1 MSSGL
6 PNRPN
11 LEHLKKQA
19 RERLRELRVRVP
31 GTRLADAQ
39 HAIARE
45 YGFPS
50 WPKLKAHVDAVNAS
64 NGAMHRVLA
73 VHLREIE
80 TGGSLGVALLVP
92 SERYAATLLSGAGNV
107 RERRLTPAVWREIEN
122 WVINGDDGLPT
133 EPPPLSR
140 AVVAALLE
148 NGRPAIS
155 AHRFASFPMTA
166 RGEARTSTV
175 KGLLPRLLLHGTRDA

>member
-6 PNRPN
+6 PNRPS

-64 NGAMHRVLA
+64 NSAVDRVLA

-80 TGGSLGVALLVP
+80 PGGRLGVALLVP
-92 SERYAATLLSGAGNV
+92 SERYAATLAQ
-107 RERRLTPAVWREIEN
+107 RRRQR
-122 WVINGDDGLPT
+122 
-133 EPPPLSR
+133 SR
-140 AVVAALLE
+140 AAAGARRVAGDRQL
-148 NGRPAIS
+148 GDQRGC
-155 AHRFASFPMTA
+155 RASP
-166 RGEARTSTV
+166 RSR
-175 KGLLPRLLLHGTRDA
+175 LP

>member
-1 MSSGL
+1 MPSGL
-6 PNRPN
+6 PNRPS

-31 GTRLADAQ
+31 GKRLADAQ

-64 NGAMHRVLA
+64 NSVAHVLA

-80 TGGSLGVALLVP
+80 TGGRLGVALLVP
-92 SERYAATLLSGAGNV
+92 SERYAATLLNGAGNV

-122 WVINGDDGLPT
+122 WAIHGDEGLPA

-140 AVVAALLE
+140 AVAAALVE
-148 NGRPAIS
+148 DERPAIS

-166 RGEARTSTV
+166 RGERALTSTV
-175 KGLLPRLLLHGTRDA
+175 RRLLPRLLLQGTHDA